1 MSTLRRWCL
10 ISCYGL
16 FTAMSASAGEAWTDI
31 EQRLTP
37 EQRHATGIDTLTP
50 AQLQLLNQLL
60 SEEQH
65 KVVAAEVREATA
77 NASKPAAA
85 ASPAVEKSGGASLIG
100 LSEGPIKTRLK
111 GAVTSWEPGTEFEL
125 ENGQRWKVLKGS
137 ATLRKPL
144 DAPEV
149 VLVPGVAGRWFLQI
163 DEDMPKPRVY
173 RID

>member
-1 MSTLRRWCL
+1 MPTLRRWCL
-10 ISCYGL
+10 IFCYAL
-16 FTAMSASAGEAWTDI
+16 FAAASAVAGEPWTDI

-37 EQRHATGIDTLTP
+37 EQRHATGLDTLTP
-50 AQLQLLNQLL
+50 TQLQLLNQLL
-60 SEEQH
+60 REEQH

-85 ASPAVEKSGGASLIG
+85 APPVDRTGGASLIG

-111 GAVTSWEPGTEFEL
+111 GRVTSWEPGTEFDL

-144 DAPEV
+144 DSPEV